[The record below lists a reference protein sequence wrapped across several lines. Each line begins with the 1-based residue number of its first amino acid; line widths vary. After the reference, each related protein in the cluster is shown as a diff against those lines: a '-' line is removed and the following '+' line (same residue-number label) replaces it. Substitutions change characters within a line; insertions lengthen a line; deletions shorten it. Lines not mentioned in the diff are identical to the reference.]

1 MGDVTTLKRTM
12 SSHSTVERFAVAK
25 DSSTPKRKHPNGGLV
40 AIAIFKLLK
49 ALLFVAIGIGALK
62 LLHKDIVDV
71 LTRIATDLRF
81 DPDSGFIGLLLD
93 KASLITD
100 NRLRWISIGVFSY
113 ATLDVIEGVGLL
125 MEKTWAEYLTL
136 VITASFLPWEIFEI
150 MRRITWFRVGLTVVN
165 VLVVLYLLYFVVKQ
179 RKEHSRDLSQEL
191 PTEQS

>member
-1 MGDVTTLKRTM
+1 MLKRNM
-12 SSHSTVERFAVAK
+12 PSHSTVERTAVA
-25 DSSTPKRKHPNGGLV
+25 SHATAPKRRHPNGGLV

-81 DPDSGFIGLLLD
+81 DPDNGFISFLLD
-93 KASLITD
+93 KATLITD

-113 ATLDVIEGVGLL
+113 GTLDIVEGVGLL

-136 VITASFLPWEIFEI
+136 IITASFLPWEIFELL
-150 MRRITWFRVGLTVVN
+150 RRLTLFRVSLTFVN
-165 VLVVLYLLYFVVKQ
+165 ALVVLYLLYFVTRQ
-179 RKEHSRDLSQEL
+179 RREHRLSEGVEE
-191 PTEQS
+191 PEERIS